1 MANAEDYAKWIVANK
16 DKQGTPE
23 FDTVSRAYQAARSSQ
38 SAPIDEYKQAADSR
52 STPGKIKAGIASA
65 PINLYL
71 GAKQMLGGDLSPVE
85 MDVLKQ
91 NRAASDAAP
100 VSSFIGNVAT
110 AVPASMIPG
119 ANTVAGATL
128 LGGGL
133 GAMQPVV
140 DGESRSQNAAIGAA
154 GGALG
159 QYVGGKIGRA
169 LGGKGATSSASSSAG
184 AKGGDAAAEATAS
197 GSLNVSGKGGGSGFG
212 HLGPDPSAGL
222 NPAQVANITRG
233 RELGVKYTPGQMTGS
248 KVLQQMEA
256 KLESQPMTSGTFFAI
271 KDNNQ
276 TLLNRAAARAIGENA
291 DTVDSS
297 VLEAAKDRIS
307 GVYKMVADNKPRTID
322 PDAFLGKL
330 SQIDDDF
337 AGLLPNNAP
346 SIIDNPLVKQAYRLA
361 DGGQATGK
369 QLQDLASK
377 LGKAATNQMTSA
389 NGDRQVGMALS
400 AVKDHVDDL
409 LEQGLTGET
418 KRLFG
423 DARGQYRNLMML
435 TGRQGVVNPNAGNV
449 NVRSLAGVLQSK
461 DKNGFLFNKTSNDLY
476 DTVRALQAVPG
487 VVGDSGTAT
496 RMPIN
501 TPMDF
506 LVSLPFN
513 LATRAYTSG
522 PVVNASSSIVRAA
535 NEGLV
540 PGLRP
545 LAPGIM
551 RAGGL
556 LGATLPLE
564 R

>member
-71 GAKQMLGGDLSPVE
+71 GAKQMLGGELSPVE

-100 VSSFIGNVAT
+100 VSSFVGNVAT

-119 ANTVAGATL
+119 ANTVVGATL

-184 AKGGDAAAEATAS
+184 AKGGNAAAEATAS
-197 GSLNVSGKGGGSGFG
+197 GSLNVSGKGGGYGFG

-233 RELGVKYTPGQMTGS
+233 RELGVKYTPGQLTGS
-248 KVLQQMEA
+248 KALQLMEA
-256 KLESQPMTSGTFFAI
+256 KLESQPMTSGNFFAI

-337 AGLLPNNAP
+337 SGLLPNNAP

-409 LEQGLTGET
+409 LEQGLSGET
-418 KRLFG
+418 KKLFG

-435 TGRQGVVNPNAGNV
+435 TGRQGVVNPNSGNV

-461 DKNGFLFNKTSNDLY
+461 DKNGFMFNKTSNDLY

-487 VVGDSGTAT
+487 VVGDSGTAS
-496 RMPIN
+496 RMPIA

-522 PVVNASSSIVRAA
+522 PVVNASSSAVRAA
-535 NEGLV
+535 NEGLMPAV
-540 PGLRP
+540 RP
-545 LAPGIM
+545 LGPQIM